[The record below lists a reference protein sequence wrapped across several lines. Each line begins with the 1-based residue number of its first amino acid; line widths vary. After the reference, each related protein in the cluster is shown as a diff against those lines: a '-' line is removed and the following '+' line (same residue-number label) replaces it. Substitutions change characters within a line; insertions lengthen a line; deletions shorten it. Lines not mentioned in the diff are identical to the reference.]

1 MNVLWVLLS
10 GKTSC
15 EVSNAHGEYR
25 GWISLKS
32 KIGIRAKSMSVTSD
46 ANY

>member
-15 EVSNAHGEYR
+15 EVGYAHGEYR
-25 GWISLKS
+25 EWISLKS
-32 KIGIRAKSMSVTSD
+32 KIRYSSKKHFR
-46 ANY
+46 NF